1 MQNAIAGMN
10 GKMLESYEGK
20 GEEESCWRFS
30 DSAKNM
36 LNGCEDDLKT
46 ELSRQKYFSGFS
58 EDMSGLLSQLLK
70 IDYELP
76 QTKERLKS
84 FKKDQEECCSKV
96 EAYLNLN
103 DVPLADEIREE
114 LSELISFEPEYNDDG
129 NVTNSENFKA
139 IMESLNELLDTSW
152 DTAGRM
158 LYGKQKNKNVETKD
172 GYGGQN
178 T

>member
-1 MQNAIAGMN
+1 MEEAVEKGLMQNAIAGMN

-20 GEEESCWRFS
+20 GEEESCWRLS

-36 LNGCEDDLKT
+36 LNGCEDDLKA
-46 ELSRQKYFSGFS
+46 ELSRQKYFSGFP

-96 EAYLNLN
+96 EAYLNLF
-103 DVPLADEIREE
+103 E
-114 LSELISFEPEYNDDG
+114 L
-129 NVTNSENFKA
+129 K
-139 IMESLNELLDTSW
+139 
-152 DTAGRM
+152 
-158 LYGKQKNKNVETKD
+158 
-172 GYGGQN
+172 
-178 T
+178 